1 MVNLADIARE
11 ARQGGGLDVISRQ
24 FGLDPTSTAKAVE
37 ALLPAFTL
45 AFQRLVLNPV
55 AFAEFTKTVTSG
67 AYASFFDNPGHSD
80 AIRSGAAIVEQLFR
94 SPEATKRVAAQAAA
108 LTGLGAQTMQ
118 QMMPVL
124 AATIISGMFR
134 YATVEGFAELLR
146 QWGDAL
152 KMASEQL
159 DPPKPQDPW
168 SAWQRAA
175 GQMIGLRPEAP
186 PKQTIPLPDPAN
198 VLDAWVALVGAMTG
212 LPGQAPARAPAPPS
226 PRRSSVFTPPE
237 APRHPMVDFVRRDET
252 GAASAPQP
260 ADGSGGSFDG
270 ERPSAQQKP
279 GEEPNPF
286 EAMSQMFETGREMQA
301 QHVAAFQ
308 SILDNVWGAGRRR

>member
-11 ARQGGGLDVISRQ
+11 AGQGGGLDAMSRQ
-24 FGLDPTSTAKAVE
+24 LGLDPASTARAVE

-45 AFQRLVLNPV
+45 AFQRLVQNPV
-55 AFAEFTKTVTSG
+55 AFAEFTKAVTSG
-67 AYASFFDNPGHSD
+67 VYASFFDNPGRAD
-80 AIRSGAAIVEQLFR
+80 AVRSGMAIVEQLFR
-94 SPEATKRVAAQAAA
+94 SPEATKQVAAQAAA
-108 LTGLGAQTMQ
+108 LTGIGVQAMQ
-118 QMMPVL
+118 QAMPIL
-124 AATIISGMFR
+124 AATIIGGMFR

-175 GQMIGLRPEAP
+175 GQMIGLRSEPLPPP
-186 PKQTIPLPDPAN
+186 PKKTISLPDPAN
-198 VLDAWVALVGAMTG
+198 VLDAWVSLVGAMTG
-212 LPGQAPARAPAPPS
+212 LPAPAPARAPAAPA
-226 PRRSSVFTPPE
+226 PRRTPVFTPE
-237 APRHPMVDFVRRDET
+237 APRAPRPDFARRDD
-252 GAASAPQP
+252 AAPAPQY
-260 ADGSGGSFDG
+260 AEGSGDPSQE
-270 ERPSAQQKP
+270 ERPAPQQNA

-308 SILDNVWGAGRRR
+308 SILDNVWGAGRKN